1 MALADPQSITIGSA
15 VSLPRISIEGY
26 ESVYQ
31 AADRTVTENVKHTV
45 GAKRTRSLFRVDK
58 TVIAAD
64 PLTSLNGSY
73 VGTCYVVLD
82 YPIVGFTTTDRI
94 NQVTG
99 MFNQLTATSNLVLT
113 KLIGLES

>member
-1 MALADPQSITIGSA
+1 MALSDPQSITIGSA
-15 VSLPRISIEGY
+15 ISLPRVSIQGY

-31 AADRTVTENVKHTV
+31 AADRTVTESVKHQPS
-45 GAKRTRSLFRVDK
+45 AKRTRSLMRVDK

-73 VGTCYVVLD
+73 SGSVYVVMD
-82 YPIVGFTTTDRI
+82 FPQVGFTTSDRI
-94 NQVTG
+94 AIATG
-99 MFNQLTATSNLVLT
+99 LFTQLTASSNAVLT

>member
-1 MALADPQSITIGSA
+1 MALADPQSVTIGSA
-15 VSLPRISIEGY
+15 VSLPRVSIQGY

-31 AADRTVTENVKHTV
+31 AADRTVTEKVSHQPS
-45 GAKRTRSLFRVDK
+45 AKRTRSVMRVDK

-73 VGTCYVVLD
+73 TGSCYVVMD
-82 YPIVGFTTTDRI
+82 FPIVGFTTTDRI
-94 NQVTG
+94 NIVTG
-99 MFNQLTATSNLVLT
+99 LFTQLTATSNAVLT

>member
-31 AADRTVTENVKHTV
+31 AADRTVTEQVKHTV

-73 VGTCYVVLD
+73 VGSVYLVMD
-82 YPIVGFTTTDRI
+82 FPQVGFTTTDRI
-94 NQVTG
+94 NIATG
-99 MFNQLTATSNLVLT
+99 LFTQLTASSNAVLT